1 MRMVLRLLSTGTYIW
16 IRITVQQSEASLA
29 WTLVDSAAIAAR
41 CGKHLWLVLA
51 QQRVESNAKYIRAMI
66 LLDMC
71 ASCVYKRCF
80 NVDFILALA
89 SWSTYSYL
97 YAAPLLLFD
106 LVLRLPRRLLRVLDA
121 GDLLRDVVLF
131 VVKLADSSYIS
142 IHRAEIV
149 LFILENLCPLA
160 ALDFVVSTYAARF
173 VRFIWLVAIFHFIGA
188 HGTFVHLCR
197 TQPNGNK
204 QFMVCANNLNYE
216 KQVFLFTFGGK
227 LGTQRCH
234 HAIDKQTNSDC

>member
-1 MRMVLRLLSTGTYIW
+1 MLDVYINVVLLW
-16 IRITVQQSEASLA
+16 ISISAS
-29 WTLVDSAAIAAR
+29 
-41 CGKHLWLVLA
+41 
-51 QQRVESNAKYIRAMI
+51 
-66 LLDMC
+66 
-71 ASCVYKRCF
+71 
-80 NVDFILALA
+80 A

-131 VVKLADSSYIS
+131 VVKLADSSYMC

-149 LFILENLCPLA
+149 MFILEIVCPLA

-173 VRFIWLVAIFHFIGA
+173 VRFIWLVAIFHFIAA
-188 HGTFVHLCR
+188 HSTFVHLCC

-204 QFMVCANNLNYE
+204 QFMVCANNLNNE

-234 HAIDKQTNSDC
+234 HAIDKQTYSAC